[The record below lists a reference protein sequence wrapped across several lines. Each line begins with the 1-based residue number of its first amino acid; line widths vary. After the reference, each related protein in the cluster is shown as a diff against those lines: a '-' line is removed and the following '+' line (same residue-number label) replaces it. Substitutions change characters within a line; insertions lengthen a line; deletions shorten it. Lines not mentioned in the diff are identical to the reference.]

1 MMSKLRA
8 FTMPKWG
15 IEMTEGVLAE
25 WLVAE
30 GEAFAKGQVIAAI
43 ETDKIVNEVEADYD
57 AVCLRLIAKP
67 ETEHVVGALLAVFG
81 EAGVGAAEIDKFIG
95 EFSGNAVDDLS
106 ASEPAGNS
114 VEEMAVEQAVAEVVT
129 QPDSEQTT
137 VAPEVLEIP
146 EGVRISSKAAE
157 LAQTSGVDLT
167 ELSGSG
173 NRGRILVQDVEQAV
187 RGGGL
192 FSGNGAAVDNSFTA
206 DAEVLERITP
216 IAFKVAE
223 NAGLDWSQLAGSG
236 KNQRIRL
243 RDLPIT
249 EVVEQEPEFDLGL
262 TAGET
267 KTIPFSRMRG
277 HVADRL
283 TRSQNEIPHYFLE
296 IDVDANQLVSA
307 RAEYNKQASAHATVN
322 DVVLLAVARCLARH
336 QQVNINVID
345 DEIKYFADVNLAIAV
360 SIDDGLITPVIKQ
373 ADSLN
378 LAELSSEARRL
389 IDGARASTLSLADYG
404 KGTFTVSNL
413 GMHGIKRFTS
423 IINPPQAAILSV
435 GQIRR
440 AIQES
445 SAGPVFGWRMSLTM
459 ACDHRAIDGTI
470 GTSMLAS
477 IKSQLEAPQ
486 QLFA

>member
-1 MMSKLRA
+1 MSKLRA

-15 IEMTEGVLAE
+15 IEMTEGILAE

-30 GEAFAKGQVIAAI
+30 GDAFSKGQVIAAI

-57 AVCLRLIAKP
+57 AVCLRLIATP
-67 ETEHVVGALLAVFG
+67 ETEYPVGALLAVFG
-81 EAGVGAAEIDKFIG
+81 EAGAEASEINQFVANFTGAP
-95 EFSGNAVDDLS
+95 DDGV
-106 ASEPAGNS
+106 SEPADDGAPS
-114 VEEMAVEQAVAEVVT
+114 PEEIATPPEREQAPAPA
-129 QPDSEQTT
+129 QALQIPD
-137 VAPEVLEIP
+137 
-146 EGVRISSKAAE
+146 GVRISARAAE
-157 LAQTSGVDLT
+157 LAQNSKVDVTDLN
-167 ELSGSG
+167 GSG
-173 NRGRILVQDVEQAV
+173 NRGRILVQDVEQAI
-187 RGGGL
+187 RGGSL
-192 FSGNGAAVDNSFTA
+192 FTGSAAAIDNRVEVDAN
-206 DAEVLERITP
+206 DLEKITP
-216 IAFKVAE
+216 VALKVAE
-223 NAGLDWSQLAGSG
+223 AAGLDWSQLEGSG

-243 RDLPIT
+243 CDLPLPDQQH
-249 EVVEQEPEFDLGL
+249 EFPEFDLGL
-262 TAGET
+262 AAGET

-277 HVADRL
+277 HVAERL

-296 IDVDANQLVSA
+296 IDVDANRLVAA
-307 RAEYNKQASAHATVN
+307 RKQYNTQASVHATVN

-336 QQVNINVID
+336 QQVNINVLD

-373 ADSLN
+373 ADQLN
-378 LAELSSEARRL
+378 LAELSAEARRL
-389 IDGARASTLSLADYG
+389 IDGARASTLTLADYG

-440 AIQES
+440 AIQEDS
-445 SAGPVFGWRMSLTM
+445 DGPVFGWRMSLTM

-477 IKSQLEAPQ
+477 IKTMLETPDL
-486 QLFA
+486 LFN